1 MLHGNNLGVL
11 IGHLTADPDVLPTR
25 RGDRLKLSVRI
36 AVDRSFHQPPKSKN
50 GKSGGKNADFFTV
63 VKWDDYDTIISLA
76 APLQKGTL
84 VHVTGWWQSRDL
96 PDGRVVTEM
105 VADTIVPLNLTPS
118 IPIEEGTEDE
128 QGIQRMAESNV

>member
-25 RGDRLKLSVRI
+25 RGDRLKLSIRI

-63 VKWDDYDTIISLA
+63 VKWDDYDTIINLA
-76 APLQKGTL
+76 APLRKGTL
-84 VHVTGWWQSRDL
+84 VHITGWWQSRDL
-96 PDGRVVTEM
+96 PDGRVATEM
-105 VADTIVPLNLTPS
+105 VADTIVPMNMDSQVSMETV
-118 IPIEEGTEDE
+118 EEKVE
-128 QGIQRMAESNV
+128 Q